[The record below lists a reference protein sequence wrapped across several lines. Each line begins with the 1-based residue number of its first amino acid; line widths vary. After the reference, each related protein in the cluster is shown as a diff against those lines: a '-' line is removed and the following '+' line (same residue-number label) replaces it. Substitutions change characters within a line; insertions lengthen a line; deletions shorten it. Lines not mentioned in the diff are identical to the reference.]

1 VPNSD
6 VFIDH
11 RPLDLDQ
18 IEQAWIHFS
27 CRALNVERSLV
38 QIEPAHCDQAP
49 KTTDAF
55 LAINNP
61 NTALKGR
68 GKAIKYMQQDL
79 IAKVPVTVLTG
90 YLGAGKTTLLNHI
103 LTAPHEKRYA
113 VIVNEFG
120 EIGIDH
126 DLIVDVDEEIFELNN
141 GCVCCSVRGDLI
153 RILGALFR
161 RGQTFDGVIIETTGL
176 ADPAPVAQTF
186 FADDEIKN
194 RAYLDAVVSVVDAV
208 HIAAQIEH
216 SREAAEQIAFADVIV
231 LNKID
236 AATPEQLAS
245 AQAIIRA
252 LNRGARV
259 VTTSRSQVDLDTILD
274 LGAFSLDR
282 AVSLDP
288 HFLPS
293 DHHHHDHGHRH
304 DHGHGHH
311 HAHRHYEGIDSIAM
325 RVSAPLSEAS
335 FDAWLSDLVA
345 NRGLDILRLKGVLQ
359 MGDDPRRYIIHG
371 VHMMLEGDYL
381 GPWPAGSVPES
392 RFVLIGRNLADPL
405 VRAEIEAGFRA
416 CVA

>member
-1 VPNSD
+1 MQSD
-6 VFIDH
+6 
-11 RPLDLDQ
+11 
-18 IEQAWIHFS
+18 S
-27 CRALNVERSLV
+27 
-38 QIEPAHCDQAP
+38 
-49 KTTDAF
+49 T
-55 LAINNP
+55 
-61 NTALKGR
+61 
-68 GKAIKYMQQDL
+68 
-79 IAKVPVTVLTG
+79 AKVPVTVLTG

-103 LTAPHEKRYA
+103 LTAPHGKRYA

-208 HIAAQIEH
+208 HIAGQIEQ
-216 SREAAEQIAFADVIV
+216 SQEAVEQIAFADVIV

-236 AATPEQLAS
+236 AATPEQLMA
-245 AQAIIRA
+245 AQAIIQR
-252 LNRGARV
+252 LNRGAKV
-259 VTTSRSQVDLDTILD
+259 VTTSRSQVDLEAILD

-282 AVSLDP
+282 AMSLDP

-293 DHHHHDHGHRH
+293 DHHHDHHHDHSH
-304 DHGHGHH
+304 DHGHGHGH
-311 HAHRHYEGIDSIAM
+311 GLGHGHGHGHDHEHSHYEGIDSIAM
-325 RVSAPLSEAS
+325 RVTAPLSEEL
-335 FDAWLSDLVA
+335 FDAWLSDLVGS
-345 NRGLDILRLKGVLQ
+345 RGLDILRLKGVLH
-359 MGDDPRRYIIHG
+359 MGGDPRRYIIHG
-371 VHMMLEGDYL
+371 VHMMLEGDYQ
-381 GPWPAGSVPES
+381 GPWPADSSPES
-392 RFVLIGRNLADPL
+392 RFVLIGRNLADPV

-416 CVA
+416 CAA

>member
-1 VPNSD
+1 MQSD
-6 VFIDH
+6 
-11 RPLDLDQ
+11 
-18 IEQAWIHFS
+18 S
-27 CRALNVERSLV
+27 
-38 QIEPAHCDQAP
+38 
-49 KTTDAF
+49 T
-55 LAINNP
+55 
-61 NTALKGR
+61 
-68 GKAIKYMQQDL
+68 
-79 IAKVPVTVLTG
+79 AKVPVTVLTG

-103 LTAPHEKRYA
+103 LTAPHGKRYA

-208 HIAAQIEH
+208 HIAGQIEH
-216 SREAAEQIAFADVIV
+216 SQEAVEQIAFADVIV

-236 AATPEQLAS
+236 AASPEQLEA
-245 AQAIIRA
+245 AQAIVQR
-252 LNRGARV
+252 LNRGAKV
-259 VTTSRSQVDLDTILD
+259 VTTSRSLVDLDAILD

-282 AVSLDP
+282 AMNLDP
-288 HFLPS
+288 HFLPKP
-293 DHHHHDHGHRH
+293 HHHDHNEH
-304 DHGHGHH
+304 DHGHNHGHDH
-311 HAHRHYEGIDSIAM
+311 HDHAHSHYEGIDSIAM
-325 RVSAPLSEAS
+325 RVSAPLSEEL
-335 FDAWLSDLVA
+335 FDAWLSELVGS
-345 NRGLDILRLKGVLQ
+345 RGLDILRLKGVIQ

-371 VHMMLEGDYL
+371 VHMMLEGDYQ
-381 GPWPAGSVPES
+381 GPWPADSVRES

-416 CVA
+416 CTA